1 VINAIREQ
9 CGMKYVLTWWE
20 RPGGS
25 AADHEAAQKR
35 ILDIF
40 QKWEIPETLTFH
52 QFLVRVGE
60 FGGYAVLE
68 TDDLAELEK
77 WIVIY
82 AGFQFRL
89 EPVLDVE
96 EAVGAQSEGIAWRD
110 SNAPLEGVSG
120 GLGERPTAKDRPGGY
135 GERRSFVTAQQELTR
150 RPISGS
156 SVDEVLIR
164 RILRSSP

>member
-1 VINAIREQ
+1 VAPSSRACYLVHKRSGGERGKGARE
-9 CGMKYVLTWWE
+9 MKYVLTWWE

-25 AADHEAAQKR
+25 AADHEVAQKR

-68 TDDLAELEK
+68 TDDLAEVEK
-77 WIVIY
+77 AIAIY
-82 AGFQFRL
+82 AAFQFRL

-96 EAVGAQSEGIAWRD
+96 EAVAAQAEGIAWRD
-110 SNAPLEGVSG
+110 TNAPS
-120 GLGERPTAKDRPGGY
+120 
-135 GERRSFVTAQQELTR
+135 
-150 RPISGS
+150 
-156 SVDEVLIR
+156 
-164 RILRSSP
+164 

>member
-1 VINAIREQ
+1 MPGSSRACYLERNRSGGERRKGARE
-9 CGMKYVLTWWE
+9 MKYMLTWWE

-40 QKWEIPETLTFH
+40 QKWEMPETFTFH
-52 QFLVRVGE
+52 QFLVRIGE

-68 TDDLAELEK
+68 TDDLAALEK
-77 WIVIY
+77 WIVVY

-96 EAVGAQSEGIAWRD
+96 EAVAAQAEGIAWRD
-110 SNAPLEGVSG
+110 SNAPS
-120 GLGERPTAKDRPGGY
+120 
-135 GERRSFVTAQQELTR
+135 
-150 RPISGS
+150 
-156 SVDEVLIR
+156 
-164 RILRSSP
+164 